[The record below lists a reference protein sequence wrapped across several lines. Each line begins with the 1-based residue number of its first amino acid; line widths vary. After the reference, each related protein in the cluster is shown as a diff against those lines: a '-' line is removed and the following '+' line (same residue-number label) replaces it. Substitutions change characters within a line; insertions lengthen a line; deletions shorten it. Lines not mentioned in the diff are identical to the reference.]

1 MEQMY
6 FSQVIRLKVGQ
17 YIMNRFTLKESMI
30 MKIHYVTGLA
40 AMLVV
45 AIHILMRLISPY
57 NLTLQYDHV
66 ILNYHNLLYAAV
78 LESILVLISIHGF
91 NGLRII
97 LLELRQGMYWEN
109 GVIVATIV
117 AMIAVVLYGTRTI
130 IIASGLGL

>member
-1 MEQMY
+1 
-6 FSQVIRLKVGQ
+6 
-17 YIMNRFTLKESMI
+17 